1 MGDYQFDA
9 TESFDY
15 CVDVVFV
22 VDVTGSMGPIL
33 GEAKVHMLNLHE
45 QLLKSLAA
53 KGKYVSE
60 LRVRIIAFRDF
71 VDYPESALY
80 YSSFLSMPGQQ
91 AELHEWV
98 NSLHPMHGGVE
109 IPGQPEPESGLEGLG
124 VAITS
129 DWTRRGTRRRHII
142 CLFSDTSAYSLEQT
156 ASHMSSARRKDRK
169 RWAERYP
176 EYLHVAGSNPKLR
189 LPRSWRE
196 LTNLWSFAP
205 PHGAMEPESK
215 RLLLFTPA
223 LTPWYEISNVW
234 DNVIHYPVDYGQ
246 GLQGV
251 PFAQILNVV
260 AQSV

>member
-1 MGDYQFDA
+1 MSNYRFDA
-9 TESFDY
+9 SESFDY

-33 GEAKVHMLNLHE
+33 SEAKSHMMTLHE
-45 QLLKSLAA
+45 QLLKSLAE

-60 LRVRIIAFRDF
+60 LRVRIVAFRDF
-71 VDYPESALY
+71 VDYPDSALV
-80 YSSFLSMPGQQ
+80 YSAFMSMPNQQ
-91 AELHEWV
+91 ADLQLWV
-98 NSLHPMHGGVE
+98 NSLQAMHGGVE
-109 IPGQPEPESGLEGLG
+109 VPGQPEPESGLEGLG

-129 DWTRRGTRRRHII
+129 DWTNRGTRRRHII

-156 ASHMSSARRKDRK
+156 ASHMASARRKDRK
-169 RWAERYP
+169 RWAELYP
-176 EYLHVAGSNPKLR
+176 EHLYMSGADSRFR
-189 LPRSWRE
+189 LPRSWAE
-196 LTNLWSFAP
+196 LTNLWSYAP